1 MKKIIIT
8 DVTLRKGNESGEKL
22 SFKERTETAKLLDKL
37 GTDVIDVGGI
47 ADRTDLLFLH
57 TISPVIKKSIISCN
71 AGLTEQSAEEA
82 FKAVS
87 ECENKRL
94 YISVPTSTVQME
106 YLFGKK
112 ASAMLETLEV
122 MAKKIVSLDANAE
135 VEFVDATRS
144 EKEFLVSAITTAI
157 KCGIKNISLCD
168 TAGDMLPDEM
178 AAFISDVLSSCAMG
192 DGVNVSVECS
202 DKMNLGTSCAVSA
215 VKAGANG
222 VKTGFCHSNVTDA
235 VSFAKVVATAGD
247 RLGVSSDVNM
257 TAIGDTAEK
266 IAGILAKTPDA
277 ASANGVAKAAAVE
290 DDTVLSE
297 NDTITEITAA
307 VKKLG
312 YELSEEDNA
321 HVFEEVRKVA
331 SKKAVTMTELDAIVA
346 SVALQVPS
354 TYKLKSFVI
363 NTGNVITATA
373 HVELTRGTE
382 TLSGI
387 SIGDGPVDAAFMAI
401 EKIIGHHFDLDDF
414 SIQSLTEGREAVGTS
429 IVKLRSG
436 SGKLYSGKGV
446 STDIIGGAIKAY
458 INALNK
464 ICFEEN

>member
-57 TISPVIKKSIISCN
+57 TISPIIKKSIISCN
-71 AGLTEQSAEEA
+71 AGLTEESACEA
-82 FKAVS
+82 WKAVS
-87 ECENKRL
+87 GCENKRL
-94 YISVPTSTVQME
+94 YISVPASTVQME
-106 YLFGKK
+106 YLYGKK
-112 ASAMLETLEV
+112 AAAMLETLEI

-135 VEFVDATRS
+135 VEFIDATRS
-144 EKEFLVSAITTAI
+144 EKDFLVSAINTAVS
-157 KCGIKNISLCD
+157 CGIKNISVCD

-178 AAFISDVLSSCAMG
+178 AAFIGDITSSCNLC
-192 DGVNVSVECS
+192 DCTVSVECS

-215 VKAGANG
+215 IKSGANG
-222 VKTGFCHSNVTDA
+222 AKIGFCDANVTDA
-235 VSFAKVVATAGD
+235 VSFAKVISTAGD
-247 RLGVSSDVNM
+247 RLGVSSGIDM
-257 TAIGDTAEK
+257 TALNDTAEK
-266 IAGILAKTPDA
+266 IAGILAKNSEVGTVGA
-277 ASANGVAKAAAVE
+277 MKAAAAE

-297 NDTITEITAA
+297 NDTISEVTAA
-307 VKKLG
+307 IKKLG

-321 HVFEEVRKVA
+321 HVFDEVHKVA
-331 SKKAVTMTELDAIVA
+331 AKKKVTMTELDAIVA

-373 HVELTRGTE
+373 HVELTKGAE
-382 TLSGI
+382 TFSGI